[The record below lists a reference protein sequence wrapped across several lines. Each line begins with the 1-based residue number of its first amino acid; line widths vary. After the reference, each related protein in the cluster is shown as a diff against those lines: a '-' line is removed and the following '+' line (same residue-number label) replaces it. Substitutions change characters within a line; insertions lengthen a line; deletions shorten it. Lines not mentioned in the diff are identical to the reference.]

1 MLMQVAVVALVA
13 RDVQVNPL
21 VADPADASAAK
32 RKLTYPGLHC
42 FVTPAGS

>member
-13 RDVQVNPL
+13 HDVQVNPL

-32 RKLTYPGLHC
+32 RKLTCPGLHC